1 MSSSISF
8 QKLFGVSIHPD
19 YGGWFAFRSVLVL
32 PDRTLPQELHMTGPP
47 DIVPDSDKLR
57 LLEMFNYSWMTGEYR
72 DIIDPKSRYSQ
83 AQIEYFTTPPKDRQP
98 LIEKLMQMDEQTEC
112 LT

>member
-1 MSSSISF
+1 MISSLLF
-8 QKLFGVSIHPD
+8 QKLFGVSKHTD

-72 DIIDPKSRYSQ
+72 DIIEP
-83 AQIEYFTTPPKDRQP
+83 
-98 LIEKLMQMDEQTEC
+98 
-112 LT
+112 